1 MTVVPDKMQMSD
13 FDGIIDISSKY
24 SRMGDDYFVARLN
37 FIHGQGG
44 DEAFK
49 SHRINGVLVALNLK
63 GSVTIEI
70 NTDRHHLKSPS
81 IILSGGNN
89 LIKLVEAESKR
100 LDTYLFYLS
109 ESFISGVNIDMNAL
123 QQAHLSHRHSP
134 VIELTR
140 KDATLIARHM
150 ELLLETAG
158 SNPDSN
164 LYSRSIARSLTA
176 ALVYQLMQISDRQ
189 YTDMMT
195 VNNQLDN
202 PERQPNASRRT
213 TYVREFIKLLHANFT
228 RERAVTFYAERLCI
242 SPKYLSSVV
251 KEFTGRSPGEWI
263 DEYVILEA
271 KNMLRFSGMS
281 VQEVAYALNFNSQST
296 FGKYFKNVTGMSP
309 TQFQKS

>member
-1 MTVVPDKMQMSD
+1 MTNPPRNMQMSD
-13 FDGIIDISSKY
+13 FDGIVSISSRY

-37 FIHGQGG
+37 YTHGRGG
-44 DEAFK
+44 EEAFK
-49 SHRINGVLVALNLK
+49 THRINGVLVALNLK
-63 GSVTIEI
+63 GSVTLEI
-70 NTDRHHLKSPS
+70 NTDRYHLKSPS
-81 IILSGGNN
+81 IILSGGTN
-89 LIKLVEAESKR
+89 LIKLVETESKR

-109 ESFISGVNIDMNAL
+109 ESFISSINIDMNAL
-123 QQAHLSHRHSP
+123 QQAHLSHRPSP

-140 KDATLIARHM
+140 DDAALIARHI

-158 SNPDSN
+158 ANPNGN

-176 ALVYQLMQISDRQ
+176 ALIYQLMQISDRR
-189 YTDMMT
+189 YTDMMAVGRDLVDT
-195 VNNQLDN
+195 A
-202 PERQPNASRRT
+202 RQPSASRRT
-213 TYVREFIKLLHANFT
+213 SYVREFIKLLHANFT
-228 RERAVTFYAERLCI
+228 RQRAVTFYAERLCI

-309 TQFQKS
+309 TQFQKN